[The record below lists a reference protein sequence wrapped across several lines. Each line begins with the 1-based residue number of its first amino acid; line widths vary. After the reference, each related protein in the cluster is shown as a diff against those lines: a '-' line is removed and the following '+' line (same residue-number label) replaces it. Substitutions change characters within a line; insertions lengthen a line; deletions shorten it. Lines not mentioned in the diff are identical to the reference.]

1 VSCAHPIDVDRLVAW
16 WLGETAGPD
25 EAALE
30 EHLLGCAHCSARLET
45 VAALA
50 EGVRAAVRS
59 GKVTAVVSEPF
70 VRAMKQAGMR
80 LREYAVEPG
89 GSVHCTI
96 RAGDDAVVSRLRAPL
111 SGVERLDVVRT
122 RSEGATEERV
132 ADVPFDPDTG
142 EVLVIPSASWLKTMP
157 AFTMHMRLV
166 AVGKG
171 GESEIGEY
179 TFLHSPG

>member
-1 VSCAHPIDVDRLVAW
+1 MSCAHPIDVDRLVAW

-30 EHLLGCAHCSARLET
+30 EHVLGCAHCSARLET

-50 EGVRAAVRS
+50 EGVRAAVKRGTVS
-59 GKVTAVVSEPF
+59 AVVSEPF

-80 LREYAVEPG
+80 LR
-89 GSVHCTI
+89 
-96 RAGDDAVVSRLRAPL
+96 APL
-111 SGVERLDVVRT
+111 SGVERVDVVRT
-122 RSEGATEERV
+122 RDEGATEERV
-132 ADVPFDPDTG
+132 ADVPFDPDAG
-142 EVLVIPSASWLKTMP
+142 EVLVIPSASWLRTMP
-157 AFTMHMRLV
+157 AFTMRMRLV
-166 AVGKG
+166 AVGKA